1 MLAFFI
7 HPPLVDSL
15 KSAQCFALA
24 VPPLRLFGGLRPLS
38 RSLGGFINFFLGVVA
53 MATIGKLIQKQVV
66 NGWFVRLVFFRGKY
80 LVNVFTPNGG
90 FFSQQFNS
98 LVNAQKFFSYI
109 SNQIKNYNNHVSA
122 QLSLF

>member
-1 MLAFFI
+1 
-7 HPPLVDSL
+7 
-15 KSAQCFALA
+15 
-24 VPPLRLFGGLRPLS
+24 
-38 RSLGGFINFFLGVVA
+38 

-80 LVNVFTPNGG
+80 LVNLFAPNGG
-90 FFSQQFNS
+90 FYSQQFNS

-109 SNQIKNYNNHVSA
+109 NNQIKNYNNHVSA

>member
-1 MLAFFI
+1 
-7 HPPLVDSL
+7 V
-15 KSAQCFALA
+15 AL
-24 VPPLRLFGGLRPLS
+24 L
-38 RSLGGFINFFLGVVA
+38 IFFLGVVA

-80 LVNVFTPNGG
+80 LVNVFAPNGG

-98 LVNAQKFFSYI
+98 LANANKFFSFFC
-109 SNQIKNYNNHVSA
+109 SQIKNYNKCPS